1 MSRMIR
7 FHRFGEA
14 EVLTCEEVPTPK
26 PAAGEVL
33 IRAEAIGVSWEDV
46 LWRQNL
52 ATEQANLPAGIG
64 SEVAGEVEAI
74 GECVDDLDI
83 GDKVASFKAHTP
95 NRYPAYGDHVLMPR
109 EALTRYPATN
119 EFTATEAA
127 THYTP
132 ALSAYFALAN
142 LARLKSGQTVL
153 VTEAARCI
161 GGAMVQMAKALGA
174 HVVAA
179 TRTAEP
185 HDALIKL
192 GADKVVLTEEQDLSL
207 AVGNFTHTKGVEVV
221 VDGCGGHQMAL
232 LGDVAAPC
240 GKLILY
246 GLDGGNDTAFPA
258 WAAFR
263 KHLQFHRFSLLDF
276 TGHSELG
283 IKADDVAVKAA
294 LEEINRMTAQGLLRP
309 IIDRTFAFDEFV
321 EAHRHLEAFPS
332 LGRVVI
338 RI

>member
-1 MSRMIR
+1 MSQMIR
-7 FHRFGEA
+7 FHRFGGA
-14 EVLTCEEVPTPK
+14 DVLQREEMPTPK

-33 IRAEAIGVSWEDV
+33 IRVEAIGVSWEDV

-52 ATEQANLPAGIG
+52 GAEQATLPAGIG
-64 SEVAGEVEAI
+64 SEMAGEVESV
-74 GECVDDLDI
+74 GEGVDDLEI
-83 GDKVASFKAHTP
+83 GAKVASFKAHTP

-109 EALTRYPATN
+109 EALTRYPVRP
-119 EFTATEAA
+119 EFTAVDAA
-127 THYTP
+127 VHYTP
-132 ALSAYFALAN
+132 QLNAYFALAN
-142 LARLKSGQTVL
+142 LAGLKSGQTVL

-179 TRTAEP
+179 TRTSEP
-185 HDALIKL
+185 HDALRSL

-246 GLDGGNDTAFPA
+246 GLDGGNEAAFPA

-263 KHLQFHRFSLLDF
+263 KHLQFHRFSLLDY
-276 TGHSELG
+276 TGHAELG
-283 IKADDVAVKAA
+283 IKANSAAVTAA
-294 LEEINRMTAQGLLRP
+294 LGEINALTAQGKLRP
-309 IIDRTFAFDEFV
+309 IIDRIFTFDEFA
-321 EAHRHLEAFPS
+321 EAHRHLEAFPA

-338 RI
+338 KI

>member
-7 FHRFGEA
+7 FHRFGGA
-14 EVLTCEEVPTPK
+14 DVLQCEEVPTPQ
-26 PAAGEVL
+26 PGAGEVL
-33 IRAEAIGVSWEDV
+33 VRVEAIGVSWEDV

-52 ATEQANLPAGIG
+52 ASEQANLPAGIG
-64 SEVAGEVEAI
+64 SEMAGEVESVGEGVLDLEI
-74 GECVDDLDI
+74 GA
-83 GDKVASFKAHTP
+83 KVASFKAHTP

-109 EALTRYPATN
+109 EALTRYPASN
-119 EFTATEAA
+119 EFTAAEAA
-127 THYTP
+127 IHYTP
-132 ALSAYFALAN
+132 QLSAYFALAN

-153 VTEAARCI
+153 VTEAARCM

-179 TRTAEP
+179 TRNADP
-185 HDALIKL
+185 HDMLRKL

-221 VDGCGGHQMAL
+221 VDGCGGHQMAM
-232 LGDVAAPC
+232 LGDVTAPC

-246 GLDGGNDTAFPA
+246 GLDGGNEAAFPA
-258 WAAFR
+258 WTAFR

-276 TGHSELG
+276 TGHAELG
-283 IKADDVAVKAA
+283 IKADDAAVKTA
-294 LEEINRMTAQGLLRP
+294 LDEINRMTAKGLLPP
-309 IIDRTFAFDEFV
+309 IIDRSFTFDEFV
-321 EAHRHLEAFPS
+321 EAHHHIEAFPS

>member
-1 MSRMIR
+1 MSQMIR
-7 FHRFGEA
+7 FHRFGGA
-14 EVLTCEEVPTPK
+14 DVLQREEVPTPT
-26 PAAGEVL
+26 PGPGEVL

-52 ATEQANLPAGIG
+52 ASEQANLPAGIG
-64 SEVAGEVEAI
+64 SEVAGEVERV
-74 GECVDDLDI
+74 GEGVDDLEI
-83 GDKVASFKAHTP
+83 GTKVASFKAHTP

-109 EALTRYPATN
+109 EALTRYPASAD
-119 EFTATEAA
+119 FTATDAA
-127 THYTP
+127 VHYTQH
-132 ALSAYFALAN
+132 LSAYFALAN
-142 LARLKSGQTVL
+142 LAKLKSGQTVL
-153 VTEAARCI
+153 VTEAARCM

-179 TRTAEP
+179 TRNADP
-185 HDALIKL
+185 HDMLLKL

-221 VDGCGGHQMAL
+221 VDGCGGHQMAM

-246 GLDGGNDTAFPA
+246 GLDGGNEAAFPA

-276 TGHSELG
+276 TGHAELG
-283 IKADDVAVKAA
+283 IKADDAAVKAA
-294 LEEINRMTAQGLLRP
+294 LGEINRMTEQGMLRP
-309 IIDRTFAFDEFV
+309 IIDRSFAFDAFV
-321 EAHRHLEAFPS
+321 EAHHHIEAFPS

-338 RI
+338 TI

>member
-14 EVLTCEEVPTPK
+14 DVLKLEEVPTPK

-33 IRAEAIGVSWEDV
+33 IRSEAIGVSWEDV

-52 ATEQANLPAGIG
+52 AAEQAKLPAGIG
-64 SEVAGEVEAI
+64 SEVAGVVEAV
-74 GECVDDLDI
+74 GEGVEDLDI
-83 GDKVASFKAHTP
+83 GARVASFKAHTP

-109 EALTRYPATN
+109 EAVTVYPASN
-119 EFTATEAA
+119 NFTAAEAA
-127 THYTP
+127 VHYTP
-132 ALSAYFALAN
+132 QLSAYFALAN
-142 LARLKSGQTVL
+142 LAGLKSGQTVL
-153 VTEAARCI
+153 VTEAGRCI

-179 TRTAEP
+179 TRNAEP
-185 HDALIKL
+185 HDMLLKL

-207 AVGNFTHTKGVEVV
+207 AVGAYTHTKGVEVV
-221 VDGCGGHQMAL
+221 VDGCGGNKMAL
-232 LGDVAAPC
+232 LGDIAAPC

-246 GLDGGNDTAFPA
+246 GLDGGNEAAFPA

-276 TGHSELG
+276 TGHAELG
-283 IKADDVAVKAA
+283 IKPNWPAVTAA
-294 LEEINRMTAQGLLRP
+294 LKEINQMTARGLLWP
-309 IIDRTFAFDEFV
+309 IIDRKFAFADFI
-321 EAHRHLEAFPS
+321 EAHRHMEAFPH
-332 LGRVVI
+332 LGRVVLEV
-338 RI
+338 

>member
-7 FHRFGEA
+7 FHRFGGA
-14 EVLTCEEVPTPK
+14 DVLKCEEVPTPK
-26 PAAGEVL
+26 QAAGEVL
-33 IRAEAIGVSWEDV
+33 VRVAAIGVSWEDV

-52 ATEQANLPAGIG
+52 ASEQARLPAGIG
-64 SEVAGEVEAI
+64 AEVAGEVEAL
-74 GECVDDLDI
+74 GEGVDDLQI
-83 GDKVASFKAHTP
+83 GDKVASFQAHTP

-109 EALTRYPATN
+109 EALTLYPASDH
-119 EFTATEAA
+119 FTAAEAA
-127 THYTP
+127 VHYTP
-132 ALSAYFALAN
+132 QLSAYFALAN
-142 LARLKSGQTVL
+142 LAKLKSGQTVL

-161 GGAMVQMAKALGA
+161 GGSMVQMAKALGA

-179 TRTAEP
+179 TRNAEP
-185 HDALIKL
+185 HDALLKL

-221 VDGCGGHQMAL
+221 VDGCGGHQMAM

-246 GLDGGNDTAFPA
+246 GLDGGNEAAFPA
-258 WAAFR
+258 WTAFR
-263 KHLQFHRFSLLDF
+263 KHLQFHRFSLVDF
-276 TGHSELG
+276 TGHAELG
-283 IKADDVAVKAA
+283 IKPDAVAVAAA

-309 IIDRTFAFDEFV
+309 IIDRRFKFDEFA
-321 EAHRHLEAFPS
+321 EAHHHLEAFPS

-338 RI
+338 EV